1 MAGTEVLRVLDAL
14 DTAGIRAGIT
24 GGWGI
29 DALLRRET
37 RTHGDLDLGVAA
49 EAVDRAVEALRPLGY
64 AVTLDE
70 RPARV
75 VVESDAGRIDLHPI
89 VWGPSGAGLQTGL
102 AGEVFDYPAGSLDA
116 DGEIAGRQVRCATP
130 ELQLAFHAHYEPRDH
145 DREDMAALAR
155 EFGLALP
162 ASYRA

>member
-1 MAGTEVLRVLDAL
+1 MGGTEVLRVLDAL
-14 DTAGIRAGIT
+14 ETAGIRAGIT

-37 RTHGDLDLGVAA
+37 RQHGDLDLGVAA
-49 EAVDRAVEALRPLGY
+49 EAVDRAVEAVKPLGY
-64 AVTLDE
+64 AMTLDE

-75 VVESDAGRIDLHPI
+75 VLESDLGRIDLHPI
-89 VWGPSGAGLQTGL
+89 VWGPSGAGVQTGL

-130 ELQLAFHAHYEPRDH
+130 ELQLAFHAHYEPRIH
-145 DREDMAALAR
+145 DREDMAALVR
-155 EFGLALP
+155 EFGVALP

>member
-1 MAGTEVLRVLDAL
+1 MEGTEVLRVLDAL
-14 DTAGIRAGIT
+14 ETAGIQAGIT

-37 RTHGDLDLGVAA
+37 RQHGDLDLGVAA
-49 EAVDRAVEALRPLGY
+49 EAVDRAVEALRPLRY

-75 VVESDAGRIDLHPI
+75 VLESDIGRIDLHPI
-89 VWGPSGAGLQTGL
+89 VWGPSGAGVQTGL

-116 DGEIAGRQVRCATP
+116 EGEIAGRQVRCASP
-130 ELQLAFHAHYEPRDH
+130 ELQLAFHGHYEPRDH

-162 ASYRA
+162 PSYRA